1 MSDAGARTAGSYGL
15 LVLGAA
21 VAGFYVV
28 AQLIQQVVVRLM
40 LPDAPDVAAE
50 IASRLVV
57 SNRVRQAVVLASI
70 FLVPLAYAALASARW
85 RYAPGA
91 AIAGLMFGLLFAA
104 LESAYRSIDLFAVGT
119 WAAEFVAT
127 TDPIRRDVQL
137 EWFMLWD
144 GVVTSLYLPL
154 LAAHALCSAAF
165 AVAVAVGSGG
175 RNLDR
180 WDRVL
185 ATALGV
191 NALRGILR
199 MLQMHAGVSAL
210 GPINGALYL
219 PVTLLTY
226 GMLSAWL
233 ARAALRARRTDSR
246 SPAGT

>member
-1 MSDAGARTAGSYGL
+1 MNDAGARAAGSYGL
-15 LVLGAA
+15 LALGAA

-28 AQLIQQVVVRLM
+28 AQLIQQVIVRFM

-91 AIAGLMFGLLFAA
+91 VIAGLMFGLLFAA
-104 LESAYRSIDLFAVGT
+104 FESAYRSIDLFAVGA

-127 TDPIRRDVQL
+127 TDPIRRDAQL
-137 EWFMLWD
+137 ERFMLWD

-154 LAAHALCSAAF
+154 LAAHALSCAAF
-165 AVAVAVGSGG
+165 AAAVGSGG

-185 ATALGV
+185 AVALGL

-199 MLQMHAGVSAL
+199 MLQMHAGVTAL

-233 ARAALRARRTDSR
+233 ARAALRVRRSDDR
-246 SPAGT
+246 SAAGA